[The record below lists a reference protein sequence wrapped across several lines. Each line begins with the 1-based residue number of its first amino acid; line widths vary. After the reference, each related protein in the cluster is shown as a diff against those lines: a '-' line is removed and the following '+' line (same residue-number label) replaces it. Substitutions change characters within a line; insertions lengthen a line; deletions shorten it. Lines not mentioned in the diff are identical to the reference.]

1 MSQKPFISFKL
12 GVKKD
17 AEYKGGLNIFGKKFV
32 NYDKNIIMKVII

>member
-17 AEYKGGLNIFGKKFV
+17 AEYKGGLNIFGK
-32 NYDKNIIMKVII
+32 NLLIMIKI

>member
-12 GVKKD
+12 SVKKD
-17 AEYKGGLNIFGKKFV
+17 AEYKGGLNIFGKKFG